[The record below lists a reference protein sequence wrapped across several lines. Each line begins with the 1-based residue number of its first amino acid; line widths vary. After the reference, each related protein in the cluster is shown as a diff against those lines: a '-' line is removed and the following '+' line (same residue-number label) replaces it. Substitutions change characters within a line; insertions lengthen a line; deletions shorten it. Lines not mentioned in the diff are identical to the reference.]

1 MDYLERMKI
10 ELGMLETNIEQSTR
24 FLKKEIVIPCFTD
37 EVQRIKLACQI
48 EHMTAY
54 ANVLRERIKYDRNKV
69 NSNKGDTDGYNN

>member
-24 FLKKEIVIPCFTD
+24 FLKKEIVIPRFTD

-48 EHMTAY
+48 EYMSNY
-54 ANVLRERIKYDRNKV
+54 ASILKERIEYDKAKNK
-69 NSNKGDTDGYNN
+69 